1 MAQRHISLS
10 DGKTKDFITKLLG
23 ELASVKDELNQIEGV
38 LIKQEDFYIDNKEA
52 LALERSEK
60 ESMHENLV
68 KEQGEHAILKKK
80 FEELKKKY
88 VALDENMLI
97 LKFNIVFSMIV
108 VQR

>member
-1 MAQRHISLS
+1 MI
-10 DGKTKDFITKLLG
+10 
-23 ELASVKDELNQIEGV
+23 N
-38 LIKQEDFYIDNKEA
+38 QEDLYIDNKNA
-52 LALERSEK
+52 LALERSEN
-60 ESMHENLV
+60 ESFHKSLV
-68 KEQGEHAILKKK
+68 KEQGEHAILQKK

>member
-1 MAQRHISLS
+1 LH
-10 DGKTKDFITKLLG
+10 K
-23 ELASVKDELNQIEGV
+23 
-38 LIKQEDFYIDNKEA
+38 
-52 LALERSEK
+52 
-60 ESMHENLV
+60 NLV